1 MIEMTSNK
9 SYLIYAYYDWISDNL
24 LTPYIV
30 VDTSCSGVVVPEQYI
45 QDDRITLN
53 ILSSVIHGL
62 LIDID
67 GMSFKTRFNGASVDI
82 MLPIDSIMAIYAHEY
97 SGAGLAFSSLEVDEP
112 VFESKN
118 EQLPDVQVDQERNN
132 TTEKRSHLRV
142 VK

>member
-9 SYLIYAYYDWISDNL
+9 SYLISAYYDWISDNL

-30 VDTSCSGVVVPEQYI
+30 VDTTYTGVVVPEQYI

-62 LIDID
+62 LIDIN
-67 GMSFKTRFNGASVDI
+67 GMSFKTRFNSVSVDI
-82 MLPIDSIMAIYAHEY
+82 SLPIDSIMAIYAHEY
-97 SGAGLAFSSLEVDEP
+97 SGAGLAFSALEVDEP

-118 EQLPDVQVDQERNN
+118 ESLSNSQIDEESSK
-132 TTEKRSHLRV
+132 TTKRSHLRL